1 MIEATCDDSEN
12 DEDMKI
18 VSEVQQE
25 DVKPEISLH
34 ATAGLKAPN
43 TTTMTG
49 SFLFQPMEDRKMEV
63 MVASG
68 EKLVS
73 LGSCSNVQ
81 LKLQK
86 VTIVV
91 KFLVL
96 PLEDF
101 DVV

>member
-1 MIEATCDDSEN
+1 MIEATCDDSDD
-12 DEDMKI
+12 DEDMEI
-18 VSEVQQE
+18 VSKVQQE
-25 DVKPEISLH
+25 EVKPEISLH

-43 TTTMTG
+43 TVTG
-49 SFLFQPMEDRKMEV
+49 NFLFQPMEDRKMEV

-73 LGSCSNVQ
+73 LGRCSNVQ

-86 VTIVV
+86 VTIIV

-96 PLEDF
+96 PLEGF